1 MFPSVI
7 CRNNCR
13 RRWKPRKPGS
23 VNYLRSDVARRIF
36 SLHLVHLKILLGM
49 CGAHVATGVLSFIT
63 LRKIVGLLTGELGG
77 SSEFTIQLS

>member
-7 CRNNCR
+7 CRNKVQAQVEATQAGQH
-13 RRWKPRKPGS
+13 KPFEG
-23 VNYLRSDVARRIF
+23 VTRRIF
-36 SLHLVHLKILLGM
+36 SLHSVHLKILLGM

-63 LRKIVGLLTGELGG
+63 LGKIVGLLTGELGG

>member
-1 MFPSVI
+1 MVPSVI
-7 CRNNCR
+7 CRNKCR

-23 VNYLRSDVARRIF
+23 TNHLRSGVTPRIF
-36 SLHLVHLKILLGM
+36 SLHSVHLKTLLGL

-63 LRKIVGLLTGELGG
+63 LRKTVGLLMGELGG